1 MMAARGKTSPEVV
14 AGDWWT
20 FLGFKPYK
28 YIRSQ
33 ASLALARRFNAP
45 GTRCSTDKQPEVP
58 GC

>member
-1 MMAARGKTSPEVV
+1 MMAARGKTSPKVV

-33 ASLALARRFNAP
+33 ASLALARRLN
-45 GTRCSTDKQPEVP
+45 GSGNQLLNKQPEGP